1 MSMDRNA
8 LQQAAKKHKLPQI
21 IVGYL
26 KLQQAK
32 KTDFF
37 TLFLEKK
44 INGRLFYNTCLPD
57 GTKEIRFGNDDFL
70 HDDFKNAVD
79 FFLMPFKSL
88 SLEQIK
94 HESVQ
99 PSDITNS
106 MREVIDT
113 FMHTIE
119 SSKEWQQFWNHEIH
133 APADSD
139 QKKQLYNMIA
149 GAAAYKALVSCIDQ
163 SNKISDPIIKRNI
176 AALISICTNK
186 YESPTLQG
194 SHQNKDSEVTS
205 DFTVFK
211 KQQRKTKDELQPQ
224 NVLMK

>member
-1 MSMDRNA
+1 
-8 LQQAAKKHKLPQI
+8 
-21 IVGYL
+21 
-26 KLQQAK
+26 
-32 KTDFF
+32 
-37 TLFLEKK
+37 
-44 INGRLFYNTCLPD
+44 
-57 GTKEIRFGNDDFL
+57 
-70 HDDFKNAVD
+70 
-79 FFLMPFKSL
+79 
-88 SLEQIK
+88 
-94 HESVQ
+94 
-99 PSDITNS
+99 

-163 SNKISDPIIKRNI
+163 SNKIADPIVKRNI

-186 YESPTLQG
+186 YESPTLQA
-194 SHQNKDSEVTS
+194 SHQNKDCDVSS

-211 KQQRKTKDELQPQ
+211 KQQRKTKDELQPH
-224 NVLMK
+224 NALMK

>member
-8 LQQAAKKHKLPQI
+8 LQQAAEKHKLPQI

-32 KTDFF
+32 KMDFF

-57 GTKEIRFGNDDFL
+57 GTKEIKFGNEDFL
-70 HDDFKNAVD
+70 QEDFKNAVD
-79 FFLMPFKSL
+79 YFLMPFKSL

-99 PSDITNS
+99 PSDITNN

-163 SNKISDPIIKRNI
+163 SNKIADPIVKRNI

-186 YESPTLQG
+186 YESPTLQA
-194 SHQNKDSEVTS
+194 SHPNISHEAAGA
-205 DFTVFK
+205 FMVFK
-211 KQQRKTKDELQPQ
+211 KQQHKTKDELQPQ